1 MNEDFLSDS
10 MLEKYLMELQFWC
23 KRALYDLT
31 ETKKSTNYVWRLKGV
46 HNLPADVELFTLT
59 ENLSTSY

>member
-31 ETKKSTNYVWRLKGV
+31 ETKKVLIVWRLKGV